1 MQYINGGDDL
11 MNIEEKKVKTNI
23 RNLKLTRNLSII
35 GTSICPIGSFILVQ
49 QTNNNILLCGISL
62 LIGASCT
69 TFNAVNAYQSQKD
82 NNKIKKKIT
91 K

>member
-49 QTNNNILLCGISL
+49 QTNNNIL
-62 LIGASCT
+62 
-69 TFNAVNAYQSQKD
+69 
-82 NNKIKKKIT
+82 
-91 K
+91 